1 MEIFKGKVICQ
12 GMTLGPIHVFQKE
25 DFTVNRMQIDNPENE
40 IKRMHEAKEKAI
52 SEIQDLYDK
61 ALASVGEE
69 SAAIFEVH
77 SMMIQDGDY
86 LDAIENII
94 NVESVNAEYAVIT
107 VRDQFAKMF
116 RNMDSDYMKER
127 EVDVIDVSNRLVGCL
142 RGDNP
147 NKNDLVVPSIVV
159 ADDLT
164 PSDTI
169 RLEKSKILAFVT
181 KKGASN
187 SHTAIL
193 ARTMNIPAITGM
205 TFDINSLVSGTEAI
219 VDATKGVVVMEPD
232 EAYKNKAIVEIK
244 REKEK
249 RDTLLKY
256 KGLDNV
262 TLSGKRIN
270 LYANIGCIEDL
281 DYALDNDA
289 GGIGLFRS
297 EFLYIGRSSL
307 PEEEEQYDT
316 YKQAVETLQGKKL
329 IIRTLDIG
337 ADKKADYLD
346 IGHEENPALGF
357 RAIRLCLKR
366 PSIFKTQ
373 LRALYRAAAH
383 GPVSIMFP
391 MIISVEEVMKIREI
405 CHETIEG
412 LEKDGLSYGE
422 VEIGIMIETPAAVM
436 ISDEL
441 AKLVDFFSIGT
452 NDLTQY
458 TLAIDRQNENLEDF
472 YNPHHKA
479 ILKMIKIVV
488 DNAHK
493 EGKWVG
499 ICGELAADT
508 ALTETFIEMGIDELS
523 VSAGAV
529 LAVRQAIRNAK

>member
-12 GMTLGPIHVFQKE
+12 GMTLGPIHVFLKD

-61 ALASVGEE
+61 ALANVGEE

-147 NKNDLVVPSIVV
+147 NKNDLAVPSIVV

-316 YKQAVETLQGKKL
+316 YKQAIETLKGKKL

-373 LRALYRAAAH
+373 LRAIYRAASH
-383 GPVSIMFP
+383 GPVSLMFP
-391 MIISVEEVMKIREI
+391 MIISADEVMQIKSMCLEAKDS
-405 CHETIEG
+405 
-412 LEKDGLSYGE
+412 LEKDGLPYGD
-422 VEIGIMIETPAAVM
+422 VEMGIMIETPAAVM

-508 ALTETFIEMGIDELS
+508 TLTETFIEMGIDELS

-529 LAVRQAIRNAK
+529 LAVREAIRKAK